1 MRRPGHL
8 IIRRR
13 LDIRLH
19 IKALAYFPRV
29 HRQRLLAAA
38 PRVIT
43 PFTSRARDRGDR
55 AVAVVRA
62 VAKRHC
68 LERHA
73 VAARCV
79 FWDVV
84 VAGRGARGPARHV
97 EAAAHAEFLE
107 GQGDEGPQGC
117 DAAGGDADAVF
128 DRGPDCYADGLDC
141 ESLLVCVWLD
151 CGVDG
156 WMG

>member
-1 MRRPGHL
+1 MRRSRHL

-19 IKALAYFPRV
+19 IETLPDLAWV

-84 VAGRGARGPARHV
+84 VAGRGARGAPRHV
-97 EAAAHAEFLE
+97 EAAAHAELLE
-107 GQGDEGPQGC
+107 GEGDEGPEGC

-128 DRGPDCYADGLDC
+128 DGGPDCYADGLDC
-141 ESLLVCVWLD
+141 GSR
-151 CGVDG
+151 
-156 WMG
+156 